1 VVRSG
6 ACPPCLLP
14 VDSRSA
20 NALRCLTCGGMDV
33 EGLELV
39 ELVGYAA
46 RGETWTAIDATT
58 GTPCQVIVAAGEIA
72 GLGARELVRF
82 RHPHALP
89 VDAVLPA
96 TPGRVAVR
104 TPVPPSL
111 TLAAL
116 LVERRALTA
125 GEVVTVGVPV
135 AEALAAAHDA
145 GLAHGDLEASD
156 IAVDEH
162 GRPLLLGLGISGIG
176 GQATAP
182 ADDVATLARLLT
194 GLLGDTP
201 GPNADAVRA
210 ALAPALAG
218 HPVGRPTAA
227 ALARALGRACL
238 AAPLRLAPPPPDA
251 DEEDVEADATRLGR
265 RGGHAWARLR
275 DRARLPARWTAP
287 RGASLAPTWWPPR
300 RGAAGAAIGAA
311 LLLLVLLVAP
321 ALHPANAPRAG
332 TLDALPATV
341 RPAAVPPPGP
351 AQPVIAPQAA
361 SPTVVEAPDWP
372 SVLSGLAL
380 ARAAAFAA
388 TNAAGLAAADAPGS
402 PASVVD
408 AERLARWSAAG
419 AHTRGGAAQVLAVRV
434 VSAAANAAV
443 LDTRERLPAYDVV
456 GADGHLLEHRVA
468 SAEKHWRVTLR
479 RTTGGW
485 RTASVASRG

>member
-1 VVRSG
+1 
-6 ACPPCLLP
+6 
-14 VDSRSA
+14 
-20 NALRCLTCGGMDV
+20 MDV

-58 GTPCQVIVAAGEIA
+58 GTPCQVIVAAGEMA

-238 AAPLRLAPPPPDA
+238 AAPLCLAPPPPDA
-251 DEEDVEADATRLGR
+251 DEEDVEADATRLAR
-265 RGGHAWARLR
+265 RGGAAWAGLR

-287 RGASLAPTWWPPR
+287 RGASLAATWWPPR

-341 RPAAVPPPGP
+341 LPATVPPAAVPPAPVPPATVSPPGP
-351 AQPVIAPQAA
+351 AQPAIAPQAA

-388 TNAAGLAAADAPGS
+388 TDAAGLAAADAPGS

-485 RTASVASRG
+485 RTATVASRG